1 MHCAFAELGDS
12 SDMLVPMDV
21 FENVVFVFV
30 LLLYVTLCDTLL
42 VVTTLMVGLVSSCV
56 VEEFVVIVPPVAIV
70 LCRPSFDFGVVSFGN
85 SMSRNVELSLSI
97 IGNCTG
103 DGDVCVTV
111 GVGETVGGNG
121 DELCDR
127 CVLFSSFASAIDA

>member
-1 MHCAFAELGDS
+1 
-12 SDMLVPMDV
+12 MDV
-21 FENVVFVFV
+21 FENVLFAFV

-56 VEEFVVIVPPVAIV
+56 LLVILFEEFVVIVPPVASV
-70 LCRPSFDFGVVSFGN
+70 LCLPSFDFGVVSFGN
-85 SMSRNVELSLSI
+85 SMSRNVELSFSI

-127 CVLFSSFASAIDA
+127 CVLFSSFASAIGA

>member
-1 MHCAFAELGDS
+1 
-12 SDMLVPMDV
+12 MDV
-21 FENVVFVFV
+21 FENVVFVLV

-56 VEEFVVIVPPVAIV
+56 VFEAWLTELVVMVPPVANV
-70 LCRPSFDFGVVSFGN
+70 LCRPNFDFGVVSFGN

-121 DELCDR
+121 DELCAR
-127 CVLFSSFASAIDA
+127 CVLFSSFASAIGA

>member
-1 MHCAFAELGDS
+1 
-12 SDMLVPMDV
+12 MLVPIDV
-21 FENVVFVFV
+21 FEKVVFVFV

-56 VEEFVVIVPPVAIV
+56 VLAALLLEFVVVVPPVGSV
-70 LCRPSFDFGVVSFGN
+70 LCRPSFDFGVVSLGN
-85 SMSRNVELSLSI
+85 SMSRNVELSFSI

-111 GVGETVGGNG
+111 GVGETVRGNG

-127 CVLFSSFASAIDA
+127 CVLFSSFASAICA